1 MSKVVRL
8 VTREEQ
14 EFAYVWNMASEEQR
28 LHALA
33 TYIYKYNNKEVAN
46 KICNKKLND
55 IEYQQFKKMLRKY
68 L

>member
-28 LHALA
+28 LCALA
-33 TYIYKYNNKEVAN
+33 TYIYKYNDKEVVN

-55 IEYQQFKKMLRKY
+55 IEYNNLKEC
-68 L
+68 